1 MRVRHYYDVAQLFAR
16 SEDVRASIASG
27 EFRTLLREAVIVS
40 NTHWG
45 TAIDFQALDLRTSPA
60 LSPSAD
66 QARVLASQYESPTER
81 VLYYREWMPFT
92 EIVRQLGRIREALE
106 G

>member
-1 MRVRHYYDVAQLFAR
+1 M
-16 SEDVRASIASG
+16 RASIASG